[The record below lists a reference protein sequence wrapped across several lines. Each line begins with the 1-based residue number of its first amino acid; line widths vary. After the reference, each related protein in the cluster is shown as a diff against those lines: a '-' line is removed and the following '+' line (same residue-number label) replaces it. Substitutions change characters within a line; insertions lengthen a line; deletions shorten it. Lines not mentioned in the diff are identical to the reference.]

1 MSSPTRKRPARAS
14 RGDRLDLIFRA
25 LGDQTRRAMLARL
38 ARQSSATVTELAE
51 PFGMSL
57 PAASRHIKVLERARL
72 LSRTVDGRVHHCT
85 LDVEPL
91 RTVDQWLMDYR
102 QFWNANL
109 EALAKYVE
117 RSR

>member
-1 MSSPTRKRPARAS
+1 MSSPTRKRTSRDA

-38 ARQSSATVTELAE
+38 AKKESATVTELAE

-72 LSRTVDGRVHHCT
+72 LSRSVDGRVHHCT
-85 LDVEPL
+85 LAAEPL
-91 RTVDQWLMDYR
+91 RTVDQWLAAYR
-102 QFWNANL
+102 QFWDENL
-109 EALAKYVE
+109 ASLAKYVE
-117 RSR
+117 RR

>member
-1 MSSPTRKRPARAS
+1 MSSPTRKQRRRES

-38 ARQSSATVTELAE
+38 ARNASATVTELAE

-57 PAASRHIKVLERARL
+57 PAVSRHIKVLERARL
-72 LSRTVDGRVHHCT
+72 VSRAVDGRVHHCT
-85 LDVEPL
+85 LDVDSL
-91 RTVDQWLMDYR
+91 QTVDQWLAQYR
-102 QFWNANL
+102 QFWDESL

-117 RSR
+117 R

>member
-1 MSSPTRKRPARAS
+1 MSSPSRKRARRDS
-14 RGDRLDLIFRA
+14 RADRLDLIFRA

-38 ARQSSATVTELAE
+38 AKKSSATVTELAE

-57 PAASRHIKVLERARL
+57 PAASRHIKVLERAQL

-91 RTVDQWLMDYR
+91 QTIDHWLASYR
-102 QFWNANL
+102 QFWDANL

-117 RSR
+117 RR